1 MSQDVERPAH
11 TRTGLELDHVRL
23 VGALERQFYRYA
35 ERNPVH
41 FSIVAEFGLLLDE
54 DLVRAA
60 LDAVQRRHPLLSVHV
75 EDHGPTGL
83 AFHRRTDVGP
93 IPLVIH
99 ERPSPTW
106 EPFVARDLARP
117 FDRSVAPLMRAL
129 LITAPE
135 ASTVVL
141 TFDHTIADG
150 ISSVEIVEDVLD
162 VLNGKQLAALPVPP
176 SQEEILAK
184 VVPVERYP
192 TPTMGPPPDRRMQQH
207 SSVRSF
213 DRALPH
219 VHAVALDAADTE
231 RIIYR
236 CQMEQVTVHAAIVT
250 AASYVRNA
258 MSNRGF
264 VRVLSPINFRALI
277 EVDGDC
283 AAYFTCT
290 VTGMAPGDDGFWGQ
304 ARTLTGQLAA
314 ARTPGGIRAVSNAIQ
329 QAVPVDADVAAAHDF
344 FTRVVPFDM
353 LISNLGVQ
361 DLEASGPIRPTALWG
376 PIVRTHIDGDP
387 GIGVL
392 TYGGRLR
399 MVSTGF
405 DTPPHFIESVVA
417 LLAEMS
423 C

>member
-1 MSQDVERPAH
+1 MSQDVARSTYP
-11 TRTGLELDHVRL
+11 RTDPEADFVRL

-41 FSIVAEFGLLLDE
+41 FSIVAEFGVVLDR

-60 LDAVQRRHPLLSVHV
+60 LDALPRRHPLLSVHV
-75 EDHGPTGL
+75 EDHGSTGL
-83 AFHRRTDVGP
+83 EFHRVPDVGP
-93 IPLVIH
+93 IPLAVH
-99 ERPSPTW
+99 ERPTKTW
-106 EPFVARDLARP
+106 EPFVARDLALP
-117 FDRSVAPLMRAL
+117 FDRSVAPLMRAT

-150 ISSVEIVEDVLD
+150 ISSVAMIADLLA
-162 VLNGKQLAALPVPP
+162 VLNGEQLAALPVPP
-176 SQEEILAK
+176 SQEEMMAK
-184 VVPVERYP
+184 VVPAERCRALTMP
-192 TPTMGPPPDRRMQQH
+192 TPDGRMQRH

-219 VHAVALDAADTE
+219 VHTVALDTADTE
-231 RIIYR
+231 RIIQR
-236 CQMEQVTVHAAIVT
+236 CRMEQATVHAAIVT
-250 AASYVRNA
+250 AASYVHEA

-277 EVDGDC
+277 EVGGDC
-283 AAYFTCT
+283 AAYFTCA
-290 VTGMAPGDDGFWGQ
+290 VTGMASGDDGFWGQ
-304 ARTLTGQLAA
+304 ARALTGQLAA
-314 ARTPGGIRAVSNAIQ
+314 VRTPSGITAISNATQ
-329 QAVPVDADVAAAHDF
+329 QAVPVDADVAVAHDF
-344 FTRVVPFDM
+344 FTRVVPWDM

-361 DLEASGPIRPTALWG
+361 DLEASTPIRPTALWG

-405 DTPPHFIESVVA
+405 DTPPHFLEGVAA
-417 LLAEMS
+417 LLADVS
-423 C
+423 R

>member
-1 MSQDVERPAH
+1 MSQDVERSAR
-11 TRTGLELDHVRL
+11 TRTGSDVDFVRL

-54 DLVRAA
+54 DLVRVA

-83 AFHRRTDVGP
+83 AFHRVPDVEP
-93 IPLVIH
+93 IPLVVH
-99 ERPSPTW
+99 ERPTPTW

-117 FDRSVAPLMRAL
+117 FDRSVAPLMRAT

-135 ASTVVL
+135 ASTLVL

-150 ISSVEIVEDVLD
+150 ISSVEIVVDLLD
-162 VLNGKQLAALPVPP
+162 VLNGKQPAALPVPP
-176 SQEEILAK
+176 TQEEMIAK
-184 VVPVERYP
+184 VVPAERYP
-192 TPTMGPPPDRRMQQH
+192 ALTMPPPDGRMQLH
-207 SSVRSF
+207 SSVRFF

-219 VHAVALDAADTE
+219 VHTVALDTADTK
-231 RIIYR
+231 RIIQR
-236 CQMEQVTVHAAIVT
+236 CQMEQTTVHAAIVT
-250 AASYVRNA
+250 AASYIRNA
-258 MSNRGF
+258 LSNRGF

-314 ARTPGGIRAVSNAIQ
+314 ARTPGGIRAISNAVQ
-329 QAVPVDADVAAAHDF
+329 QAVPVDADVAVAHDF

-387 GIGVL
+387 GVGVL
-392 TYGGRLR
+392 TYEGRLR

-405 DTPPHFIESVVA
+405 DTPPHFVESVVA
-417 LLAEMS
+417 LLTEMS
-423 C
+423 G